1 MCICSWVFCV
11 CVCFEVLLIV
21 YEQESSGVAAETR
34 RAILRYCF
42 VVACRLRSRRR
53 RFRFL
58 FSLFMLFQPLRISPT
73 EVKQK
78 RYSMML

>member
-1 MCICSWVFCV
+1 MYAAAIA
-11 CVCFEVLLIV
+11 VLKSTNCKRAI
-21 YEQESSGVAAETR
+21 ESSGVAAETR